1 MIGEAS
7 INCFTL
13 KERYNLANIS
23 DRDIFSK
30 IKTISHVADD
40 SSLRVD
46 PSLINLHPNAFAF
59 AFAFVDCKSISKCI
73 DILKEG
79 DVDVI
84 ATKSRD
90 SMHYMEHTVRGYNL
104 ELYRVEFSEPG
115 CLYIGLSPR
124 SLSPEERET
133 IMNNFSNL
141 WEDRS
146 CLTATHDN

>member
-23 DRDIFSK
+23 GRDVFSK
-30 IKTISHVADD
+30 VKTISHVADD

-59 AFAFVDCKSISKCI
+59 VDCKSISKCI
-73 DILKEG
+73 DMLKEG

-84 ATKSRD
+84 ATKSWD
-90 SMHYMEHTVRGYNL
+90 SMHYMEHTVRKYDL
-104 ELYRVEFSEPG
+104 ELYEVEFFEPG
-115 CLYIGLSPR
+115 CFYMGLNPR

-133 IMNNFSNL
+133 IMNNFSKLQEN
-141 WEDRS
+141 RS
-146 CLTATHDN
+146 CLTAMHDN